1 MARREHLV
9 VVLPGIGGT
18 RLVEPTDPGMVVWDA
33 SFPDVG
39 NLLVRPGLLSLDRH
53 PELRPMGLVKSKKL
67 FGIWTKIPGYDALLK
82 QLGALPDVIL
92 DDGTAP
98 TPRLDANVVAIGYD
112 FRIGVAK
119 GAEYLHAQLIPRLEA
134 LWPKPDDRRGRII
147 FVAHSMGGL
156 VARHWLAQDGHAEL
170 CRELITL
177 GTPHRGAPKALDIL
191 ANGVPV
197 LGAHLIKGRVQRLL
211 RSWQGIYD
219 LLPTEAEVHD
229 QGGDRWLTV
238 QALPLAWNQGMAAA
252 AGELHRSLTSAW
264 SALPAEI
271 RPSVQPRIGVGHGT
285 ERACSWDGK
294 RVRVTKDA
302 SVRPGLGRW
311 AIEFGD
317 GTVPMLS
324 GLPPE
329 MIQPPTGLSAAMR
342 HGQIIDLPEV
352 IDRLQDAEDY
362 PVVRPIEGV
371 GVELSLGVDLEEL
384 SFTGQRT
391 PIAATVLGADVADNA
406 GRCVATAITDDG
418 TERSAVELSWD
429 SAASR
434 FVGELPALSA
444 GGYQVSVD
452 WEAGDQLH
460 SEASLEVLDPELV
473 IA

>member
-1 MARREHLV
+1 M
-9 VVLPGIGGT
+9 
-18 RLVEPTDPGMVVWDA
+18 EPADPSRVVWDA
-33 SFPDVG
+33 GFPDVG
-39 NLLVRPGLLSLDRH
+39 NLLVRPGLRSVDRY
-53 PELRPMGLVKSKKL
+53 PELRPMGLIKSKKL
-67 FGIWTKIPGYDALLK
+67 FGIWTKIPGYEALL
-82 QLGALPDVIL
+82 QRLAALPDVIL
-92 DDGTAP
+92 DDGTTP

-119 GAEYLHAQLIPRLEA
+119 GAEYLHAQLMPRLEA

-156 VARHWLAQDGHAEL
+156 VARHWLAQDGHTEL

-191 ANGVPV
+191 ANGIPV
-197 LGAHLIKGRVQRLL
+197 LGAHLIKGPVRRLL
-211 RSWQGIYD
+211 RSWQGVYD

-229 QGGDRWLTV
+229 RVSDRWLTV
-238 QALPLAWNQGMAAA
+238 QALPLAWNQGMATA

-285 ERACSWDGK
+285 QRACSWDGK

-302 SVRPGLGRW
+302 PARPGLGKW
-311 AIEFGD
+311 AIELGD

-352 IDRLQDAEDY
+352 IDRLQDAENY
-362 PVVRPIEGV
+362 PVVHPIEGV
-371 GVELSLGVDLEEL
+371 GVKLSLGVDLEEL
-384 SFTGQRT
+384 SLTGQPT
-391 PIAATVLGADVADNA
+391 PLAATVRGADMAGNP

-418 TERSAVELSWD
+418 TGRSAVELSWD
-429 SAASR
+429 SADGR
-434 FVGELPALSA
+434 FVGELPALFA
-444 GGYQVSVD
+444 GGYQVRVD
-452 WEAGDQLH
+452 WEAEDLLH
-460 SEASLEVLDPELV
+460 SEASLEVLNPELV